1 MARARIGGDN
11 HASPF
16 SLPTMLNWLIF
27 LALAALAVYAADRAW
42 LAHVARAD
50 EILHDPEGYL
60 ELTARM
66 TELCH
71 GDRAQVDALVEE
83 QKRLHPQ
90 ATHAEAVRLAMRRL
104 LDPAAHG

>member
-1 MARARIGGDN
+1 
-11 HASPF
+11 
-16 SLPTMLNWLIF
+16 MLNWLLL
-27 LALAALAVYAADRAW
+27 LALGVLAVYAADRAW
-42 LAHVARAD
+42 LRRVARAD
-50 EILHDPEGYL
+50 ESLHDPDGYL

-71 GDRAQVDALVEE
+71 GDRRQVDLLIEE

-104 LDPAAHG
+104 LDPETGGR